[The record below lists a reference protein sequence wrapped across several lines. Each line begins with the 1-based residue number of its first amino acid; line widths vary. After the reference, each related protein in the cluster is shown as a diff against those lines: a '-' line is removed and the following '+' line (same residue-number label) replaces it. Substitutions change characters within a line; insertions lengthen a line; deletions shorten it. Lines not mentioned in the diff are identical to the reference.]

1 MAENR
6 ILTADELQKEL
17 DYYMAL
23 TFNDLLLDKG
33 LISEEIHERAKREF
47 IDAYKPTLAPLLSST
62 R

>member
-6 ILTADELQKEL
+6 IMSAEELEKEL

-33 LISEEIHERAKREF
+33 LISEEIHDRAKREF
-47 IDAYKPTLAPLLSST
+47 IDAYKPTLAPLMPST